1 MFLSAFTINI
11 SRFSNYHQKSVTNGI
26 IPNNRI
32 QKKICIKYVIFD
44 FKFYKFDMLDR
55 ISLIL
60 NKTIYL

>member
-1 MFLSAFTINI
+1 MESF
-11 SRFSNYHQKSVTNGI
+11 QI
-26 IPNNRI
+26 IEYR
-32 QKKICIKYVIFD
+32 KICIKYVIFD

>member
-1 MFLSAFTINI
+1 M
-11 SRFSNYHQKSVTNGI
+11 NGI

>member
-1 MFLSAFTINI
+1 MESF
-11 SRFSNYHQKSVTNGI
+11 QI
-26 IPNNRI
+26 IEI

-60 NKTIYL
+60 KKTIYL

>member
-1 MFLSAFTINI
+1 M
-11 SRFSNYHQKSVTNGI
+11 K
-26 IPNNRI
+26 
-32 QKKICIKYVIFD
+32 KYVIFD